1 MVENKWLLLCCR
13 NQTEKYEW
21 LDSFRN
27 ERELVLRDKRNR
39 LEITPKD
46 RYLANM
52 IAATCDYDRVW
63 SNYEGE
69 TLYYHIRF
77 RFKFLFQSSSTFLIF
92 FQMSFS
98 CHADRM
104 SKKSVSLYRKKLEY
118 RK

>member
-21 LDSFRN
+21 LESFRN

-39 LEITPKD
+39 LEITAKD

-69 TLYYHIRF
+69 TLCYISIQTF
-77 RFKFLFQSSSTFLIF
+77 SIKFNVLNIF
-92 FQMSFS
+92 VMSFS

-104 SKKSVSLYRKKLEY
+104 SKKSVSLYRRKMEY